1 VSPLLL
7 TLLVLSG
14 VAALSL
20 ALWAILAP
28 GDRMAARVSRR
39 VGLALPAEP
48 LRGKLVRRMRR
59 TTRWTSGAAAAGAVV
74 GIAGVATAAA
84 SGSIGPDDTTPIWLA
99 FAGLVLGG
107 AVGAVLAIVT
117 ESRSAEPGQP
127 RVARATPRE
136 LRDYLDPIELV
147 GARVTAVLGV
157 ATTVA
162 LLAWPAARTIQVA
175 TPVAVTLLA
184 AAGAVALVVLEVAG
198 RRVVL
203 GRSRISES
211 PAELA
216 WDDALRSD
224 DLRRLV
230 TAVLMTSTY
239 AVIFGVFPLAGALG
253 SLLLPDALLM
263 VAVNLAFY
271 VLMAAAVVI
280 LVLST
285 VRKPARF
292 YLRRLW
298 PEVAAQEAR
307 AAAER

>member
-1 VSPLLL
+1 MSPSLL
-7 TLLVLSG
+7 TLLILYG
-14 VAALSL
+14 LAALGL
-20 ALWAILAP
+20 ALWAGLTP
-28 GDRMAARVSRR
+28 GDRIAVRVSRR

-48 LRGKLVRRMRR
+48 LRAKLVHRMRR
-59 TTRWTSGAAAAGAVV
+59 TTRWTSGVAAVGAVI

-84 SGSIGPDDTTPIWLA
+84 SGAIGPEDTTPIWLA
-99 FAGLVLGG
+99 FSGLVLGG
-107 AVGAVLAIVT
+107 AVGAVLAVVT
-117 ESRSAEPGQP
+117 ERPTPEPGQP

-147 GARVTAVLGV
+147 GARITAALGV
-157 ATTVA
+157 ATAVA
-162 LLAWPAARTIQVA
+162 LLAWPAARTTQVA
-175 TPVAVTLLA
+175 TPVAVALLA
-184 AAGAVALVVLEVAG
+184 MAGVVALVVLEVAG

-230 TAVLMTSTY
+230 TAVLMTSVY

-253 SLLLPDALLM
+253 SLLLPDAVLL
-263 VAVNLAFY
+263 VAVNLAFV
-271 VLMAAAVVI
+271 VLMAAAAVI
-280 LVLST
+280 LVLAT

-307 AAAER
+307 AAVER